1 MLGVTCHFL
10 YFIDEELVTQA
21 GEVDGP
27 RAKPA
32 EWQCLDLNSDLS
44 LQRKLRI

>member
-1 MLGVTCHFL
+1 MLGVTSRSP

-27 RAKPA
+27 RAKPT
-32 EWQCLDLNSDLS
+32 EWQCLDLNPDLS
-44 LQRKLRI
+44 TDHFQQ